1 MCVSVCVLCQLTSLA
16 QVIAIAE
23 GDATAQ
29 GSEIAHLW
37 RHERAMVPVA
47 SLILTD
53 GAVVYTCQD
62 RTVSQGAAIARA
74 LSLHTGELVWESAR
88 AVVTRE
94 QIHACVT
101 SEGAVVC
108 AFQTKL
114 TVLVVRPTQYIAAQ
128 K

>member
-1 MCVSVCVLCQLTSLA
+1 MSVSVCVLCQLTSLA

-23 GDATAQ
+23 GDAIAQ

-37 RHERAMVPVA
+37 RHERAVAVA
-47 SLILTD
+47 SLMLTD

-62 RTVSQGAAIARA
+62 RTVSRGAAIARA

-88 AVVTRE
+88 AVATRDP
-94 QIHACVT
+94 IHACVT

-114 TVLVVRPTQYIAAQ
+114 TVLVVRSTQQIAGS
-128 K
+128 